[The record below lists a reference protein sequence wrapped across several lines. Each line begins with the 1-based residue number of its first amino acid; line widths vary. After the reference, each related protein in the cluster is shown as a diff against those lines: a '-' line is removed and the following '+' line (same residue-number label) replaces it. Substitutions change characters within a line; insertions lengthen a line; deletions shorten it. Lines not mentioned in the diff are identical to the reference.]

1 MPKRVDHEERRTQ
14 IAEALVRVAGRR
26 GLHAV
31 GMRDV
36 AAEAGVS
43 LRLVQ
48 YYFQTKEKLLLYGL
62 QHLTDRFTAR
72 VGTRLAAVGERP
84 GPRATVEAILLSSL
98 PTDEESRTFH
108 LLYTS
113 YAILS
118 VTDEALAAQPF
129 IANPDTAEDT
139 LTALL
144 RQAQE
149 DGLADPSTDART
161 EAIGLLAMAA
171 GLGTSVL
178 VGQRGP
184 ESAAG
189 ALRHQLDRIFAPPAK
204 SGTDSETKPETN
216 AGANSEAT
224 GGKRRPERGSV
235 APAR

>member
-1 MPKRVDHEERRTQ
+1 MPKRVDHEERRSQ

-48 YYFQTKEKLLLYGL
+48 YYFETKEKLLLYGL

-72 VGTRLAAVGERP
+72 VGARLAAAGPAP
-84 GPRATVEAILLSSL
+84 GPRATVEALLLASL

-108 LLYTS
+108 LLYSS

-129 IANPDTAEDT
+129 IDNPDAAEDAVT
-139 LTALL
+139 GLIDGA
-144 RQAQE
+144 REA
-149 DGLADPSTDART
+149 GLADPDVDART
-161 EAIGLLAMAA
+161 EAISLLAMA
-171 GLGTSVL
+171 GTLGTSIL
-178 VGQRGP
+178 VGQRTP
-184 ESAAG
+184 ESSIEV
-189 ALRHQLDRIFAPPAK
+189 LRHHLDRIFTPPA
-204 SGTDSETKPETN
+204 
-216 AGANSEAT
+216 
-224 GGKRRPERGSV
+224 GG
-235 APAR
+235 

>member
-1 MPKRVDHEERRTQ
+1 MPKRVDHEERRGR

-48 YYFQTKEKLLLYGL
+48 YYFGTKEKLLLYGL

-72 VGTRLAAVGERP
+72 VGARLRADDRAP
-84 GPRATVEAILLSSL
+84 GPRATIEALLLTSL

-129 IANPDTAEDT
+129 IDNPDAAEDA
-139 LTALL
+139 LTGLL

-149 DGLADPSTDART
+149 AGLADPGVDART

-171 GLGTSVL
+171 GMGTSIL

-184 ESAAG
+184 ESAIEV
-189 ALRHQLDRIFAPPAK
+189 LRHHLDRIF
-204 SGTDSETKPETN
+204 T
-216 AGANSEAT
+216 
-224 GGKRRPERGSV
+224 
-235 APAR
+235 